1 MNDFTIGT
9 CIGLVQTFVGH
20 PLDTIKTNYQNN
32 LKYRINFKKL
42 YNGLR
47 YPIIS
52 TVITNS
58 LLFHF
63 NGNLEKEI
71 NNSFVSG
78 FVTGIICS
86 PIINSF
92 EVYKVQ
98 SQINN
103 NKIIKYNYLTNLGL
117 SATFIRESIGT
128 SLYFGTYNKLRE
140 YKISPFLSGG
150 LAGAI
155 SWLITYPID
164 VIKTR
169 IQSNEFSSYFKAIK
183 KGGLANGLTVCLF
196 RSFLV
201 NSLSF
206 SVYDYLK
213 NNVKYQNMLD

>member
-9 CIGLVQTFVGH
+9 CVGLVQTFVGH

-32 LKYRINFKKL
+32 SKYKIKFNKL

-47 YPIIS
+47 YPMIS

-63 NGNLEKEI
+63 NGNLEKKI

-78 FVTGIICS
+78 FATGIICA

-98 SQINN
+98 NQINTP
-103 NKIIKYNYLTNLGL
+103 KIMKFNYLTNLGL
-117 SATFIRESIGT
+117 SATFVRESIGT

-140 YKISPFLSGG
+140 YRISPFLSGG
-150 LAGAI
+150 LAGTI

-169 IQSNEFSSYFKAIK
+169 IQSKEFSTYLNAIK
-183 KGGLANGLTVCLF
+183 KGGLTNGLFVCLC

-213 NNVKYQNMLD
+213 NNIKSQNVLD

>member
-32 LKYRINFKKL
+32 LKYKINFNKL
-42 YNGLR
+42 HYGLR
-47 YPIIS
+47 YPMMS

-63 NGNLEKEI
+63 NGHLENKI

-78 FVTGIICS
+78 FATGIICS

-103 NKIIKYNYLTNLGL
+103 IKIIKYDYLTNLGL
-117 SATFIRESIGT
+117 GATFVRESIGT

-140 YKISPFLSGG
+140 YKVSPFLSGG

-169 IQSNEFSSYFKAIK
+169 IQSNEFSTYLSAIK
-183 KGGLANGLTVCLF
+183 KGGLTNGLSVCLC
-196 RSFLV
+196 RSFIV

-213 NNVKYQNMLD
+213 NNIKYQNMLD